1 VTVLLSAVGA
11 AGSLAGVP
19 MIQAVTEIAN
29 RIIEALPASVFT
41 NDDDYVDTFYTVEE
55 TVTYTNLAGAG
66 RNATASFTPFFL
78 QSN

>member
-1 VTVLLSAVGA
+1 MSSGRISRPLPRLCGTANKPTLS
-11 AGSLAGVP
+11 
-19 MIQAVTEIAN
+19 
-29 RIIEALPASVFT
+29 LPASVFT

-78 QSN
+78 QPN